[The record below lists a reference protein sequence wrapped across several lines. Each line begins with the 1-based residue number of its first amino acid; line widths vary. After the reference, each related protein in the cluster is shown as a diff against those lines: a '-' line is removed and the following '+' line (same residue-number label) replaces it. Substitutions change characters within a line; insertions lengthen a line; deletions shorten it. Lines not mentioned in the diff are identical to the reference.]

1 MNAVPNPTL
10 SLKKSK
16 VLLKNAVFGHKSKAS
31 LKDKIFAMWFDRLVY
46 TQIWEDP
53 IVDMKA
59 LEIQATDHMLTIA
72 SGGCNA
78 LSYLM
83 ANPAKISVV
92 DLNHAHI
99 ALNHLKIAALKTLE
113 YHEDFFRFFGVAKST
128 SNVRIY
134 NAIISPQLD
143 QESRDYWESGPFGS
157 KRIQMFAKGFYK
169 YGLLGQ
175 IIGIIHMGAKLHGV
189 KLSELLEQKTVEDQ
203 KQWFDQKVAKIFDSR
218 LVTKIASSPYALYNL
233 GIPPSQHLALC
244 DNKPEQMSEI
254 LKQRAR
260 QLATVVPIKDNY
272 FAWQAFARKYDESGQ
287 SALPLYLVKENYA
300 FLRESIHKI
309 SIEHNNI
316 RDKLIKL
323 GPESVDIVNLLDA
336 QDWMTPQELTAVWT
350 AITHAAK
357 PGARVI
363 FRTAGSHSPVDACLT
378 GPLANVWTRD
388 HQTSDLLGPQDR
400 SGIYGALHLYRLNP
414 R

>member
-1 MNAVPNPTL
+1 
-10 SLKKSK
+10 
-16 VLLKNAVFGHKSKAS
+16 
-31 LKDKIFAMWFDRLVY
+31 
-46 TQIWEDP
+46 
-53 IVDMKA
+53 
-59 LEIQATDHMLTIA
+59 
-72 SGGCNA
+72 
-78 LSYLM
+78 
-83 ANPAKISVV
+83 
-92 DLNHAHI
+92 
-99 ALNHLKIAALKTLE
+99 
-113 YHEDFFRFFGVAKST
+113 
-128 SNVRIY
+128 
-134 NAIISPQLD
+134 
-143 QESRDYWESGPFGS
+143 
-157 KRIQMFAKGFYK
+157 
-169 YGLLGQ
+169 
-175 IIGIIHMGAKLHGV
+175 MGAKLHGV

-218 LVTKIASSPYALYNL
+218 LVTKIARSPYALYNL